1 MHSMKLHVSYHGGIT
16 RAVRSSKFAATISV
30 TKTTNS
36 CLCPKRHHV
45 KWSLWVQFYICSRT
59 GKKKKKKKK
68 CFWLCCAL
76 EHRAELQQDVLSC
89 CPHPQW
95 VSQQLFS
102 DPAPNISP
110 CSKNTTWSRPPPP
123 HPSAPYPVFLS
134 FSLSFYFWIFKLF
147 YGKRSS
153 FFRKCSESV
162 FPHARPVIIEP
173 LAQAMVRDLSEQTS
187 RKRVETHPDI
197 PLVLRTKGK
206 GWKQVSHTVLAMF
219 CSKHDSCR
227 AV

>member
-1 MHSMKLHVSYHGGIT
+1 MLCSGAQS
-16 RAVRSSKFAATISV
+16 RAPAGCAFLLSSPTMGKPAV
-30 TKTTNS
+30 VPRP
-36 CLCPKRHHV
+36 CPKNQSLLQEHH
-45 KWSLWVQFYICSRT
+45 L
-59 GKKKKKKKK
+59 
-68 CFWLCCAL
+68 
-76 EHRAELQQDVLSC
+76 
-89 CPHPQW
+89 
-95 VSQQLFS
+95 
-102 DPAPNISP
+102 ISP
-110 CSKNTTWSRPPPP
+110 PSP

-147 YGKRSS
+147 YGKRS

-162 FPHARPVIIEP
+162 FPHARPVTTEP
-173 LAQAMVRDLSEQTS
+173 LAQAMVRNLSEQTS

-197 PLVLRTKGK
+197 PPVLRTKGK